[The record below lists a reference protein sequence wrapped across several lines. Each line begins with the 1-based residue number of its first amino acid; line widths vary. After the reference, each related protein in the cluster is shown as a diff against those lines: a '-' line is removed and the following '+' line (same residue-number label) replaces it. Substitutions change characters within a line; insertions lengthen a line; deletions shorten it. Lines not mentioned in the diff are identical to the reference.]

1 MRGDESQEEGQ
12 GSRGSRVQARDVLLC
27 ACDLIKTNQPFP
39 ILIFLKIKT
48 AAPQR

>member
-12 GSRGSRVQARDVLLC
+12 GSRGSRVQARDVLC
-27 ACDLIKTNQPFP
+27 ACDLIKTNQPFH

-48 AAPQR
+48 AAPRG